1 LRPPAVAAP
10 VLAVVLALLV
20 SGCGTRQSGAAAVV
34 GDRRISVAAVQDA
47 YQDIVP
53 LVGQDQQISQ
63 GQILN
68 LLILEPYLTQAAAAQ
83 GRGVSAED
91 ARLNMKSAGLED
103 PSKISNAALDVWRAN
118 LANAALQTDRPAAE
132 IQATYQ
138 GIGKQLKSVGVHVNP
153 RYGAG
158 LNYTDFSIVAEKPN
172 WLASSST
179 PAATAPAEQPTPE
192 ATPSP

>member
-1 LRPPAVAAP
+1 MRLPAVAAP
-10 VLAVVLALLV
+10 VLAVVLTLLV
-20 SGCGTRQSGAAAVV
+20 SGCDTRESGAAAVV

-68 LLILEPYLTQAAAAQ
+68 LLILEPYLTQAAAAE

-91 ARLNMKSAGLED
+91 ARLNMKSAGVSD
-103 PSKISNAALDVWRAN
+103 PSKISNSALEVWRAN
-118 LANAALQTDRPAAE
+118 LANSALQTDRPTAE

-158 LNYTDFSIVAEKPN
+158 LDYTDFSITPEKPN
-172 WLASSST
+172 WLAGSST